1 MELQPFLDRA
11 AVVGM
16 PVGGY
21 AGVGYQRTGY
31 RTDELVTE
39 LGGEEGGERMVST
52 LRGNKPGVFGELSR
66 AVSFDSTMMMV
77 EHFLIPFP
85 VLPFDRRV

>member
-1 MELQPFLDRA
+1 MQGSVINERVIGQMNSSRSW
-11 AVVGM
+11 
-16 PVGGY
+16 
-21 AGVGYQRTGY
+21 
-31 RTDELVTE
+31 
-39 LGGEEGGERMVST
+39 GGEEGGERMVST